1 MRRTHNPRRRGGVHY
16 EYMAVT
22 TGTATGGANAA
33 RRAVFFHAAAFVLG
47 FSVVFV
53 ALGALLGA
61 LGSAFQNELIWFQR
75 VAGTLLVVLGLH
87 LAEVITIPFL
97 YRSFQ
102 VGGPGAASG
111 TATATP
117 SRARAAADYGRSL
130 VVGVAFSVGWTPC
143 VGPIL
148 AGILVLALDSAS
160 LFQAVILLICYAAG
174 LGIPFL
180 LVGATFGASTQF
192 LRKLNRWMPLIGVV
206 SGVLLVFVGMLIALD
221 RVVVLN
227 EALGS
232 FGVDIVAGSDGS
244 STDMLNLNAGS
255 AALAFVGGFV
265 SFVSPCVLPLV
276 PIYLGHLAGIGSE
289 RSAIRS
295 A

>member
-1 MRRTHNPRRRGGVHY
+1 MSVAAASVGPTGRRV
-16 EYMAVT
+16 
-22 TGTATGGANAA
+22 
-33 RRAVFFHAAAFVLG
+33 VFFHAAAFVFG

-61 LGSAFQNELIWFQR
+61 LGSAFQDELIWFQR
-75 VAGTLLVVLGLH
+75 VAGAALVVLGLH

-102 VGGPGAASG
+102 VGGQAGEPR
-111 TATATP
+111 ATGGG
-117 SRARAAADYGRSL
+117 RARAAADYGRSA

-160 LFQAVILLICYAAG
+160 LVQAVILLVCYAAG

-180 LVGATFGASTQF
+180 LVGLALGESTTF
-192 LRKLNRWMPLIGVV
+192 LRKMNRWMPVVSVV
-206 SGVLLVFVGMLIALD
+206 SGILLIFVGMLIALD

-232 FGVDIVAGSDGS
+232 IGIDILAGDGS
-244 STDMLNLNAGS
+244 EMLSLNFGS
-255 AALAFVGGFV
+255 AALAFAGGFV
-265 SFVSPCVLPLV
+265 SFISPCVLPLV
-276 PIYLGHLAGIGSE
+276 PIYLGHLAGVGAEQVQQRAASGE
-289 RSAIRS
+289 AP
-295 A
+295 AG

>member
-1 MRRTHNPRRRGGVHY
+1 
-16 EYMAVT
+16 MAIA
-22 TGTATGGANAA
+22 TGTAERGQATA
-33 RRAVFFHAAAFVLG
+33 RRVVFLHAASFVLG

-61 LGSAFQNELIWFQR
+61 LGSAFQDELIWFQR
-75 VAGTLLVVLGLH
+75 VAGVLLVILGLH
-87 LAEVITIPFL
+87 LAEVITIPLL

-102 VGGPGAASG
+102 VGGPGGPSTAAP
-111 TATATP
+111 AAEP
-117 SRARAAADYGRSL
+117 SRARAAADYGRSV

-160 LFQAVILLICYAAG
+160 LLQAVILLICYAAG

-180 LVGATFGASTQF
+180 IVGATFGASTQF

-232 FGVDIVAGSDGS
+232 FGVDVLVGSDGS
-244 STDMLNLNAGS
+244 STEMLDLNAGS
-255 AALAFVGGFV
+255 AAIAFAGGFV
-265 SFVSPCVLPLV
+265 SFISPCVLPLV

-289 RSAIRS
+289 RISASGSR
-295 A
+295 

>member
-1 MRRTHNPRRRGGVHY
+1 MSI
-16 EYMAVT
+16 A
-22 TGTATGGANAA
+22 TATADSGPQTA
-33 RRAVFFHAAAFVLG
+33 RRVVFLHSAAFVAG

-61 LGSAFQNELIWFQR
+61 LGSAFQEELIWFQR
-75 VAGTLLVVLGLH
+75 VAGVMLVILGLH
-87 LAEVITIPFL
+87 LAEVITIPLL

-102 VGGPGAASG
+102 VGGGAGSPASG
-111 TATATP
+111 GDA
-117 SRARAAADYGRSL
+117 SRARTAADYGRSV

-160 LFQAVILLICYAAG
+160 LLQAIILLICYAAG

-232 FGVDIVAGSDGS
+232 FGVDVLAGSDGS
-244 STDMLNLNAGS
+244 STEMLDLNAGS
-255 AALAFVGGFV
+255 AAIAFAGGFV
-265 SFVSPCVLPLV
+265 SFISPCVLPLV

-289 RSAIRS
+289 HTIRS
-295 A
+295 S

>member
-1 MRRTHNPRRRGGVHY
+1 
-16 EYMAVT
+16 MAIA
-22 TGTATGGANAA
+22 TGTVGSGSDTA
-33 RRAVFFHAAAFVLG
+33 RRVVFFHAASFVLG

-61 LGSAFQNELIWFQR
+61 LGSAFQDELIWFQR
-75 VAGTLLVVLGLH
+75 VAGVMLVVLGLH
-87 LAEVITIPFL
+87 LAEVITIPLL

-102 VGGPGAASG
+102 VGGPGGPSASAAPVG
-111 TATATP
+111 DA
-117 SRARAAADYGRSL
+117 SRARAIADYGRSV

-160 LFQAVILLICYAAG
+160 LFQAIILLICYAAG

-180 LVGATFGASTQF
+180 LVGATFGASTKF
-192 LRKLNRWMPLIGVV
+192 LRKLNRWMPVIGVV

-232 FGVDIVAGSDGS
+232 IGVDVIAGGDGS
-244 STDMLNLNAGS
+244 STEMLDLNAGS
-255 AALAFVGGFV
+255 AALAFAGGFV
-265 SFVSPCVLPLV
+265 SFISPCVLPLV

-289 RSAIRS
+289 QATIRS

>member
-1 MRRTHNPRRRGGVHY
+1 
-16 EYMAVT
+16 MAI
-22 TGTATGGANAA
+22 ATGAVGGQTTA
-33 RRAVFFHAAAFVLG
+33 RRVVFLHAASFVLG

-61 LGSAFQNELIWFQR
+61 LGSAFQEELIWFQR
-75 VAGTLLVVLGLH
+75 VAGVLLVILGLH
-87 LAEVITIPFL
+87 LAEVITIPLL

-102 VGGPGAASG
+102 VGGPGGASTSAPAG
-111 TATATP
+111 DA
-117 SRARAAADYGRSL
+117 SRTRAAADYGRSV

-160 LFQAVILLICYAAG
+160 LLQAVILLICYAAG

-180 LVGATFGASTQF
+180 IVGATFGASTKF

-232 FGVDIVAGSDGS
+232 FGVDVLAGSDGS
-244 STDMLNLNAGS
+244 STSMLDLNAGS
-255 AALAFVGGFV
+255 AAIAFAGGFV
-265 SFVSPCVLPLV
+265 SFISPCVLPLV

-289 RSAIRS
+289 HTLRSA
-295 A
+295 

>member
-1 MRRTHNPRRRGGVHY
+1 M
-16 EYMAVT
+16 
-22 TGTATGGANAA
+22 
-33 RRAVFFHAAAFVLG
+33 FHSASFVLG

-61 LGSAFQNELIWFQR
+61 LGSAFQDELIWFQR
-75 VAGTLLVVLGLH
+75 VAGVLLVILGLH
-87 LAEVITIPFL
+87 LAEVITIPLL

-102 VGGPGAASG
+102 VGGPGGPSG
-111 TATATP
+111 PSTATP
-117 SRARAAADYGRSL
+117 DGQVSRTRAAADYGRSV

-160 LFQAVILLICYAAG
+160 LFQAIILLICYAAG

-180 LVGATFGASTQF
+180 IVGATFGASTQF

-232 FGVDIVAGSDGS
+232 FGVDVLAGSDGS
-244 STDMLNLNAGS
+244 STEMLDLNAGS
-255 AALAFVGGFV
+255 AAIAFAGGFV
-265 SFVSPCVLPLV
+265 SFISPCVLPLV

-289 RSAIRS
+289 QAQQR
-295 A
+295 

>member
-1 MRRTHNPRRRGGVHY
+1 
-16 EYMAVT
+16 MAI
-22 TGTATGGANAA
+22 ATGAVGGQATA
-33 RRAVFFHAAAFVLG
+33 RRVVFLHAASFVLG

-61 LGSAFQNELIWFQR
+61 LGSAFQEELIWFQR
-75 VAGTLLVVLGLH
+75 VAGVLLVILGLH
-87 LAEVITIPFL
+87 LAEVITIPLL

-102 VGGPGAASG
+102 VGGPGGASTSAPAG
-111 TATATP
+111 DA
-117 SRARAAADYGRSL
+117 SRTRAAADYGRSV

-160 LFQAVILLICYAAG
+160 LLQAIILLTCYAAG

-180 LVGATFGASTQF
+180 IVGATFGASTKF

-232 FGVDIVAGSDGS
+232 FGVDVLAGSDGS
-244 STDMLNLNAGS
+244 STSMLDLNAGS
-255 AALAFVGGFV
+255 AAIAFAGGFV
-265 SFVSPCVLPLV
+265 SFISPCVLPLV

-289 RSAIRS
+289 HTLRSA
-295 A
+295 

>member
-1 MRRTHNPRRRGGVHY
+1 
-16 EYMAVT
+16 MAVA
-22 TGTATGGANAA
+22 TGTVPGGETTA
-33 RRAVFFHAAAFVLG
+33 RRVVFLHAAAFVLG

-75 VAGTLLVVLGLH
+75 VAGAMLVVLGLH

-102 VGGPGAASG
+102 VGAPGAPA
-111 TATATP
+111 AEAPEAEP
-117 SRARAAADYGRSL
+117 SRVRAAADYGRSL

-244 STDMLNLNAGS
+244 STEMLDLNAGS

-265 SFVSPCVLPLV
+265 SFISPCVLPLV

-289 RSAIRS
+289 QATIRS

>member
-1 MRRTHNPRRRGGVHY
+1 MSI
-16 EYMAVT
+16 A
-22 TGTATGGANAA
+22 TGTVGAGGTTA
-33 RRAVFFHAAAFVLG
+33 RRVVFFHAAAFVLG

-61 LGSAFQNELIWFQR
+61 LGSAFQDELIWFQR
-75 VAGTLLVVLGLH
+75 VAGVLLVILGLH
-87 LAEVITIPFL
+87 LAEVITIPLL

-102 VGGPGAASG
+102 VGGGAGPSAAPVAEG
-111 TATATP
+111 

-160 LFQAVILLICYAAG
+160 LLQAIILLICYAAG

-180 LVGATFGASTQF
+180 IVGATFGASTQF

-232 FGVDIVAGSDGS
+232 FGVDVLVGSDGS
-244 STDMLNLNAGS
+244 STQMLDLNAGS
-255 AALAFVGGFV
+255 AAIAFAGGFV
-265 SFVSPCVLPLV
+265 SFISPCVLPLV

-289 RSAIRS
+289 RISASDSR
-295 A
+295 

>member
-1 MRRTHNPRRRGGVHY
+1 MSI
-16 EYMAVT
+16 A
-22 TGTATGGANAA
+22 TATADSGPQTA
-33 RRAVFFHAAAFVLG
+33 RRVVFLHSAAFVAG

-61 LGSAFQNELIWFQR
+61 LGSAFQDELIWFQR
-75 VAGTLLVVLGLH
+75 VAGVLLVILGLH
-87 LAEVITIPFL
+87 LAEVITIPLL

-102 VGGPGAASG
+102 VGGAGGPSSG
-111 TATATP
+111 GDA
-117 SRARAAADYGRSL
+117 SRARTAADYGRSV

-160 LFQAVILLICYAAG
+160 LLQAIILLICYAAG

-232 FGVDIVAGSDGS
+232 FGVDVLAGSDGS
-244 STDMLNLNAGS
+244 STEMLDLNAGS
-255 AALAFVGGFV
+255 AAIAFAGGFV
-265 SFVSPCVLPLV
+265 SFISPCVLPLV

-289 RSAIRS
+289 HTVRSS
-295 A
+295 

>member
-1 MRRTHNPRRRGGVHY
+1 
-16 EYMAVT
+16 MAI
-22 TGTATGGANAA
+22 ATGAVGGQTTA
-33 RRAVFFHAAAFVLG
+33 RRVVFLHSASFVLG

-61 LGSAFQNELIWFQR
+61 LGSAFQDELIWFQR
-75 VAGTLLVVLGLH
+75 VAGVLLVILGLH
-87 LAEVITIPFL
+87 LAEVITIPLL

-102 VGGPGAASG
+102 VGGPGGAGGPSTASPAG
-111 TATATP
+111 EA
-117 SRARAAADYGRSL
+117 SRARAAADYGRSV

-160 LFQAVILLICYAAG
+160 LFQAIILLICYAAG

-180 LVGATFGASTQF
+180 IVGATFGASTQF

-232 FGVDIVAGSDGS
+232 FGVDVLAGSDGS
-244 STDMLNLNAGS
+244 STEMLDLNAGS
-255 AALAFVGGFV
+255 AAIAFAGGFV
-265 SFVSPCVLPLV
+265 SFISPCVLPLV

-289 RSAIRS
+289 QAQQR
-295 A
+295 

>member
-1 MRRTHNPRRRGGVHY
+1 MAIVTSTAVGGQ
-16 EYMAVT
+16 VT
-22 TGTATGGANAA
+22 A
-33 RRAVFFHAAAFVLG
+33 RRVVFLHSAAFVLG

-75 VAGTLLVVLGLH
+75 VAGALLVVLGLH

-102 VGGPGAASG
+102 VGAPGGPTASAPAG
-111 TATATP
+111 EE
-117 SRARAAADYGRSL
+117 SRVRAAADYGRSL

-180 LVGATFGASTQF
+180 LVGATFGASTKF

-232 FGVDIVAGSDGS
+232 FGIDIVAGADGS
-244 STDMLNLNAGS
+244 STEMLNLNAGS
-255 AALAFVGGFV
+255 AAIAFVGGFV
-265 SFVSPCVLPLV
+265 SFISPCVLPLV

-289 RSAIRS
+289 QTMRPG
-295 A
+295 